1 MHVEF
6 DQNEKMVR
14 RFMES
19 SFEHEQVAMESID
32 PEFKR
37 MVSGWHED
45 FAENH
50 AEKARFVGRRFRNW
64 GDLLDACR
72 SAWGEGIDT
81 IQQMVD
87 EIKNE
92 TMPKPKSRKRR
103 GAWSSEEGDE
113 FDLDRL
119 QRGTPYW
126 RTTQRESASGA
137 QEVTIL
143 VQVGGNCGT
152 SSLDLLWQGAAAI
165 AVAEILEEVGFQV
178 QLLGASRTERSWI
191 AKVKGKQ
198 QIVGHVDVIELKKSG
213 DVIDRSSLANAV
225 SGWHYRTIHF
235 ADAARKRPAP
245 GVVVT
250 EVRTGL
256 GHSES
261 LTSGDIE
268 FATMAKPFVIQDCY
282 SRREAT
288 DKAKRILNNIAQAD

>member
-6 DQNEKMVR
+6 DKKESVVR
-14 RFMES
+14 RFMDS
-19 SFEHEQVAMESID
+19 SFEHEQLAMESIA
-32 PEFKR
+32 PEFKSI
-37 MVSGWHED
+37 VSEWHED
-45 FAENH
+45 FASNH
-50 AEKARFVGRRFRNW
+50 VKRSKFVGRSFRTW

-81 IQQMVD
+81 IQQMID

-103 GAWSSEEGDE
+103 GAWSSDEGEEL
-113 FDLDRL
+113 DLDRL
-119 QRGTPYW
+119 QLGKPYW

-165 AVAEILEEVGFQV
+165 AVSEILEDAGFQV
-178 QLLGASRTERSWI
+178 QLLGASRTEDAWS
-191 AKVKGKQ
+191 AKVDGKTED
-198 QIVGHVDVIELKKSG
+198 VHHVDVIELKRAG

-235 ADAARKRPAP
+235 ADAGQKRPAP
-245 GVVVT
+245 GVVVKR
-250 EVRTGL
+250 VHSGL
-256 GHSES
+256 GYSER
-261 LTSGDIE
+261 LTKADIA
-268 FATMAKPFVIQDCY
+268 FATTAKPFVIQDCY
-282 SRREAT
+282 SRREAV
-288 DKAKRILNNIAQAD
+288 DKARQIVGNIARAD